1 MTKRIVLG
9 MLAHVDAGKTT
20 LSEAMLYRAGRIR
33 RLGRVDHG
41 DAYLDTNDLERQ
53 RGITIFSKPA
63 RLIFHDLEL
72 TIVDTPGHVDFS
84 AEMERTLSVLDYAL
98 LVVDATSDLEGYVD
112 TLWRLLARYGVPT
125 FIFVNKMDLSGADS
139 QRIID
144 LSRRRWSQAC
154 LDLSHGL
161 DQAGMEDVALLD
173 EGVMEEYLRTGGV
186 PDESLAEL
194 VADRRLFPCFFGSAL
209 RLDGVDTLLEGLER
223 YTLSSRYGEG
233 FGARVFKISHDGKG
247 ARLTWLKVTGGDLP
261 VKSTLDTGGNLQG

>member
-98 LVVDATSDLEGYVD
+98 LVVDATSGLEGYVD

-154 LDLSHGL
+154 LDLSQGL
-161 DQAGMEDVALLD
+161 NQADMEDVALLD
-173 EGVMEEYLRTGGV
+173 EGVMEEYLSTGAIS
-186 PDESLAEL
+186 DESLAKL

-209 RLDGVDTLLEGLER
+209 RLDGGGYPSGGPGAVYAFIAVRRGVRGTRLQDIARREGCQVDL
-223 YTLSSRYGEG
+223 
-233 FGARVFKISHDGKG
+233 A
-247 ARLTWLKVTGGDLP
+247 
-261 VKSTLDTGGNLQG
+261 QGHRR